1 MYHISPV
8 TKIEMYLQFLNET
21 TPRIKKLTELKIG

>member
-8 TKIEMYLQFLNET
+8 TKIEMYLQFQNET
-21 TPRIKKLTELKIG
+21 TPRIKKLERNSK